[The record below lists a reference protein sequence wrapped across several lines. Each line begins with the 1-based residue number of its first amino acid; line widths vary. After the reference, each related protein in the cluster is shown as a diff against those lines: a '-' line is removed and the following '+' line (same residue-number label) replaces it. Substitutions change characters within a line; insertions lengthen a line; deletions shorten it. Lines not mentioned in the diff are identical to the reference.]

1 MPGIYQ
7 FKDKTDKIIYI
18 GKAKDLKKRVKSYF
32 QKKSYRSPKDQS
44 LINRII
50 DFEWII
56 CEDEADAFIT
66 EATLIKKFKPKYN
79 VSIKRR

>member
-1 MPGIYQ
+1 MPALPGIYQ
-7 FKDKTDKIIYI
+7 FKDKIDKIIYI

-50 DFEWII
+50 DLEWIV

-66 EATLIKKFKPKYN
+66 EAT
-79 VSIKRR
+79 